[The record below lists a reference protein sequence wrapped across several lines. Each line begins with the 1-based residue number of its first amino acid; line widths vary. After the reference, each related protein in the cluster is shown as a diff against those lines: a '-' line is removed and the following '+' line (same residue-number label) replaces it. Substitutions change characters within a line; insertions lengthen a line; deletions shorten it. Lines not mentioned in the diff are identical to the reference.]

1 MPSSDY
7 NKYLAA
13 IKAANDMEN
22 KELLRQNQK
31 RAYRQLRPHGR
42 RRGLSAPAVPLQ
54 RLTDRGVPRP
64 AAGAPLLCGLYGRP
78 MLQ

>member
-7 NKYLAA
+7 NKYLTA

-22 KELLRQNQK
+22 KELLRQIKNELI
-31 RAYRQLRPHGR
+31 ANY
-42 RRGLSAPAVPLQ
+42 GLMDDDVDYL
-54 RLTDRGVPRP
+54 PRP

>member
-22 KELLRQNQK
+22 KELLRQIKNELIANYGLMDDDVDAARQPRHRPEPAGELCCRQGGK
-31 RAYRQLRPHGR
+31 RRALSR
-42 RRGLSAPAVPLQ
+42 RRG
-54 RLTDRGVPRP
+54 
-64 AAGAPLLCGLYGRP
+64 AA
-78 MLQ
+78 

>member
-22 KELLRQNQK
+22 KELLRQIKNELI
-31 RAYRQLRPHGR
+31 ANYGLMDDDVDYLLRQFRYN
-42 RRGLSAPAVPLQ
+42 S
-54 RLTDRGVPRP
+54 LTDRGVPRP
-64 AAGAPLLCGLYGRP
+64 QAGAPLLCGLYGRP

>member
-22 KELLRQNQK
+22 KELLRQIKNELI
-31 RAYRQLRPHGR
+31 ANY
-42 RRGLSAPAVPLQ
+42 GLWTTTWTICSGSSA
-54 RLTDRGVPRP
+54 TTSD
-64 AAGAPLLCGLYGRP
+64 
-78 MLQ
+78 

>member
-22 KELLRQNQK
+22 KELLRQIKNELIANYGLMDDDVDYLLRQYFLP
-31 RAYRQLRPHGR
+31 YRLRFSFWR
-42 RRGLSAPAVPLQ
+42 RRRSL
-54 RLTDRGVPRP
+54 R
-64 AAGAPLLCGLYGRP
+64 
-78 MLQ
+78 

>member
-22 KELLRQNQK
+22 KELLRQIKNELI
-31 RAYRQLRPHGR
+31 ANY
-42 RRGLSAPAVPLQ
+42 GLMDDDV
-54 RLTDRGVPRP
+54 DY
-64 AAGAPLLCGLYGRP
+64 LLWQFRYNV
-78 MLQ
+78 